1 MEGLL
6 IGIPLFFMLAIP
18 VVIVLV
24 VVAIIHSR
32 RKAKERREA
41 MAAWAAKRRLYF
53 HADKVQGFDREYP
66 LFGCL
71 RRGSNRYALN
81 IIGGKLEGYEMK
93 LFDYHYETTSTDSEG
108 NTTTHTHLFSGVIVE
123 PPFATRQI
131 VIRPEGVFDKVKAA
145 FGWDDIN
152 FESAEFS
159 RRYYVACEDKRWAYD
174 VIHGKIM
181 DLLLKARKYTIEG
194 DGQAMMIRMGESRF
208 DLAGFERAFG
218 VLAKILR
225 EIPEHAKERAEQG
238 VL

>member
-1 MEGLL
+1 MEFL
-6 IGIPLFFMLAIP
+6 IIIVP
-18 VVIVLV
+18 VVIALMIWG
-24 VVAIIHSR
+24 AIHSH
-32 RKAKERREA
+32 KKEQERLAA
-41 MAAWAAKRRLYF
+41 MRGWAAERGLF
-53 HADKVQGFDREYP
+53 FNEEKVRGFDDEYP
-66 LFGCL
+66 GFDCL
-71 RRGSNRYALN
+71 GSGRNRYAHN
-81 IIGGKLEGYEMK
+81 IMVGTLDGLEAK
-93 LFDYHYETTSTDSEG
+93 LFDYHYQTRSRDSKG
-108 NTTTHTHLFSGVIVE
+108 RTRTRTHRFSAVLVHPG
-123 PPFATRQI
+123 FA
-131 VIRPEGVFDKVKAA
+131 IRPITVRREGMFDKVKAA

-238 VL
+238 VS